1 MKKLI
6 LIFIMALANSL
17 AFAQKN
23 TDKTLYIVDGAVS
36 QKAFVDALPKD
47 LINNM
52 EVIKGVESVVVVTT
66 KSKAA
71 ADTPVISIRPSK
83 DDKPVNDTEHQAAA
97 TMETLKKHLEWPV
110 NDTEHQ
116 ATATLYY
123 RSSTGGDFVPAQPL
137 CIVKSPDG
145 KLFKGDMP
153 SISPDTI
160 KSIHVLKDDKAEAYK
175 EYGDIT
181 NGVVLVELK

>member
-6 LIFIMALANSL
+6 LIFIMALASSL

-83 DDKPVNDTEHQAAA
+83 DDKSVNDTEHQAA
-97 TMETLKKHLEWPV
+97 
-110 NDTEHQ
+110 
-116 ATATLYY
+116 ATLYY

-137 CIVKSPDG
+137 CIVKAPDG
-145 KLFKGDMP
+145 KIFKGDMP

>member
-6 LIFIMALANSL
+6 LIFIMALASSL

-36 QKAFVDALPKD
+36 QKAFVDALPKG
-47 LINNM
+47 LINNI

-71 ADTPVISIRPSK
+71 ADTSVISIRPSK
-83 DDKPVNDTEHQAAA
+83 DDKPVNYIGHQAA
-97 TMETLKKHLEWPV
+97 
-110 NDTEHQ
+110 
-116 ATATLYY
+116 ATLYY

-181 NGVVLVELK
+181 NGVVLIELK

>member
-1 MKKLI
+1 MKKVI
-6 LIFIMALANSL
+6 LIFIMALISSL

-97 TMETLKKHLEWPV
+97 T
-110 NDTEHQ
+110 
-116 ATATLYY
+116 LYY